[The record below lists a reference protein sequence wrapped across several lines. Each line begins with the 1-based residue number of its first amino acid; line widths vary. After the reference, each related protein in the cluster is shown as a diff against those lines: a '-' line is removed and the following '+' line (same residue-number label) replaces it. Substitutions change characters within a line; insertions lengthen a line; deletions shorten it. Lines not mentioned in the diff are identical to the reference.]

1 MVPARSIIHP
11 KIKSILNHSWNRITY
26 NIEKFSSL
34 SGRYLILLSFINMNY
49 VFSLCRLL
57 IARIYGHCSI
67 IKIRPRMRVMSGKL
81 LDDTN
86 M

>member
-1 MVPARSIIHP
+1 MVPARSNIHP
-11 KIKSILNHSWNRITY
+11 ITKYILNHSWNRITY

-34 SGRYLILLSFINMNY
+34 SGRYILLPFESKHH
-49 VFSLCRLL
+49 VLSLCRFL
-57 IARIYGHCSI
+57 IATIYVHLSI